1 MLDGRP
7 IRTEV
12 DKGFREGRQ
21 YGRGATGGQVR
32 DDMRMTFDAG
42 RGGLTAASS
51 GAQRTVVM
59 VPLLAHVAQTLCVV
73 LCDVV

>member
-59 VPLLAHVAQTLCVV
+59 ENLYWHTWLRLVVCCVM
-73 LCDVV
+73 